1 MPMVRWSTKNNRM
14 IIGQLPQINEYA
26 MLLPNL
32 SKGLEAIRNAE
43 SLPIGKYQFERGYYL
58 IQEGITKPFEENSF
72 EAHRNYIDVQI
83 VLTGYEEIAWLD
95 YDRLMSVI
103 PYDEATDKEKL
114 IGPTTHRILIDEGMF
129 WIAFPSDGHLAV
141 SHSDTPHTYRKVVM
155 KLPINQG
162 G

>member
-1 MPMVRWSTKNNRM
+1 M

-26 MLLPNL
+26 LLLPNL
-32 SKGLEAIRNAE
+32 SNGLEAIKNAS
-43 SLPIGKYQFERGYYL
+43 SLPIGKYGFEGGYYL

-72 EAHRNYIDVQI
+72 EVHRNYIDVQI
-83 VLTGYEEIAWLD
+83 VLEGSEEIAWLD
-95 YDRLMSVI
+95 CDRMTSVM

-114 IGPTTHRILIDEGMF
+114 IGQTNHRMLINEGMF

-141 SHSDTPHTYRKVVM
+141 SHSNTPHKYKKVVI
-155 KLPINQG
+155 KLSINQG